1 MSNAPKIAVYPGTFD
16 PITNGHV
23 DILNRSIALFDDVVV
38 AIVVN
43 PRKQPLFTVEE
54 RKEFI
59 VDSIPNGANVRVES
73 FGGLLVDFCT
83 KMSATCIVRGLRAI
97 ADFEYEFQ
105 LAHMNRRLSPHLD
118 SVFFMTDE
126 KNHYVSSS
134 IVKEVAQFGG
144 NVSGLVPPIVETAL
158 KNRFKS

>member
-1 MSNAPKIAVYPGTFD
+1 MYPGTFD

-23 DILNRSIALFDDVVV
+23 DILQRSIALFDEVIV

-43 PRKQPLFTVEE
+43 PRKSPLFTVEE
-54 RKEFI
+54 RKHLIAQAFPK
-59 VDSIPNGANVRVES
+59 DNTNVRIAS
-73 FGGLLVDFCT
+73 FGGLLVDFCEDNN
-83 KMSATCIVRGLRAI
+83 ATCIVRGLRAI

-105 LAHMNRRLSPHLD
+105 LAHMNRRLSPNLD

-144 NVSGLVPPIVETAL
+144 DISGLVPLDVEKAL
-158 KNRFKS
+158 KNKFKT